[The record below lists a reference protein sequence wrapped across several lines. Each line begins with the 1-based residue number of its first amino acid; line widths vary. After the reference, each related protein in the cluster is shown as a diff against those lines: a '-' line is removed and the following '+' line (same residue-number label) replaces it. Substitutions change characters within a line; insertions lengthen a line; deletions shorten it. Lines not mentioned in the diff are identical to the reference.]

1 MRVWVQG
8 GEVHLFYAVSRRKCW
23 WVGEG
28 GMHWA
33 CGGDLMMQSSSDS
46 GAIWSTPRVRPSE
59 WGSQHCSSMYNQSSG

>member
-1 MRVWVQG
+1 MWVQG
-8 GEVHLFYAVSRRKCW
+8 KEVHLFYAVSERQCW

-46 GAIWSTPRVRPSE
+46 GATWSNPKVSRPRICPAATRN
-59 WGSQHCSSMYNQSSG
+59 HASGLD